1 MRRIASHLALLPTG
15 IIDRPLLT
23 LDGRR
28 IVSIGRY
35 GDGELDR
42 MEGIEFY
49 AGILIPGMVDAHC
62 HLELSYLRGA
72 IAPGG
77 GFAAFAAGMARERGR
92 FSDVDRFEAMRR
104 ADRELWEGGV
114 DAVGDIAN
122 SGTSFAVKAA
132 SRIRYRT
139 FAEVFGLRTAS
150 TEQAAALLGNPATSA
165 TPHSTYS
172 LQDDIFKSICRD
184 GNRAPL
190 SIHFMETP
198 AEQELYD
205 GHGALHNW
213 YMTQG
218 FECDFLHYG
227 SPAERVAASVPRDR
241 SVLLVHCC
249 CVGQRDTD
257 IIMDRFTAPV

>member
-35 GDGELDR
+35 DDGELDR

-92 FSDVDRFEAMRR
+92 FSDVERFEAMRR

-114 DAVGDIAN
+114 DARRRHSQRRDIVCRQ
-122 SGTSFAVKAA
+122 GREPHTLPHL
-132 SRIRYRT
+132 RR
-139 FAEVFGLRTAS
+139 GLR
-150 TEQAAALLGNPATSA
+150 AAHRIDGAGRGAARQPRHFGH
-165 TPHSTYS
+165 TPLHIFAAGRH
-172 LQDDIFKSICRD
+172 LQVDM
-184 GNRAPL
+184 P
-190 SIHFMETP
+190 
-198 AEQELYD
+198 
-205 GHGALHNW
+205 
-213 YMTQG
+213 
-218 FECDFLHYG
+218 
-227 SPAERVAASVPRDR
+227 
-241 SVLLVHCC
+241 
-249 CVGQRDTD
+249 
-257 IIMDRFTAPV
+257 